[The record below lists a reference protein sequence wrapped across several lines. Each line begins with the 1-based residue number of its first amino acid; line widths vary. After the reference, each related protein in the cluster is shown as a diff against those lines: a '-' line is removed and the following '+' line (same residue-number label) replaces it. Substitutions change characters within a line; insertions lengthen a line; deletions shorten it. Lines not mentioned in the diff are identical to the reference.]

1 MKHPTKGVGKIAF
14 VFTIDPA
21 LAFSTVFTVNMG
33 TAHKVQE
40 VAYSLRNL
48 ILNAQRKPLPTKIRP
63 KDIKRGEVNAPELF
77 FLFFKCLV
85 SGRNHSRKRKNLS
98 QAKQIRIQA
107 LCDDSIFAVTNGL
120 FKPKMHLELAIYLLS
135 LTGKKEVLT
144 VLNRLGKCVSYAV
157 TQGLLTELAFTSA

>member
-1 MKHPTKGVGKIAF
+1 
-14 VFTIDPA
+14 
-21 LAFSTVFTVNMG
+21 MG

-63 KDIKRGEVNAPELF
+63 KDIKRGEVNSPELF
-77 FLFFKCLV
+77 SLFFKCLV

-144 VLNRLGKCVSYAV
+144 VLN
-157 TQGLLTELAFTSA
+157 